1 MTVQEIPTSGLAD
14 FVIGLARKNG
24 IQYVRS
30 GTDELADVITRLSD
44 DEVFTDRTED
54 LIVELKRAK
63 VIDASTMVSLLGNY
77 LDEKEYVQPV
87 QRF

>member
-1 MTVQEIPTSGLAD
+1 MIVEEIPTSGIAD
-14 FVIGLARKNG
+14 FVVGLARKNG

-44 DEVFTDRTED
+44 DDVFTDKTED
-54 LIVELKRAK
+54 LIVELRRAK

-77 LDEKEYVQPV
+77 LVEKEYVQPV